1 MVEGHENRA
10 TGRRRTLFG
19 GTIFSKNGNSWD
31 CSISDISEAGVRAK
45 VKAEFEIGDKLD
57 LRINKFNDMRP
68 CTVMWIRD
76 KYIGL
81 QFDVKIDPETE
92 NLSELFKFARK

>member
-1 MVEGHENRA
+1 MQEGRENRT

-19 GTIFSKNGNSWD
+19 GTIFGKDGNTWD

-45 VKAEFEIGDKLD
+45 VKAEFEIGDKVD

-76 KYIGL
+76 GFIGL
-81 QFDVKIDPETE
+81 QFNVKIDPESE
-92 NLSELFKFARK
+92 NLTELFRFARK